1 MKIKINNK
9 KAFVDEKME
18 GTMKRNIFLVG
29 AICLILTLG
38 AYAYAAEMFGAR
50 GAHQMSDPSLE
61 QMLTYAIQDEYL
73 ARAEYYFIIDKYGS
87 IRPFSN
93 IVQAEEQH
101 VSMLVP
107 LFTKYGFAVPKD
119 TAKEHIIV
127 PDDLKVALETC
138 VQAEVDNIAM
148 YETFLG
154 KSLPDD
160 VRDVFERLKNASGNH
175 LEAFRNAL
183 SRY

>member
-1 MKIKINNK
+1 
-9 KAFVDEKME
+9 
-18 GTMKRNIFLVG
+18 MKRNIFLVG
-29 AICLILTLG
+29 VICLVLAFG
-38 AYAYAAEMFGAR
+38 VYGNAAEMFGAK
-50 GAHQMSDPSLE
+50 GAEESADPTLE
-61 QMLTYAIQDEYL
+61 EMLTYAIQDEYL

-93 IVQAEEQH
+93 IVKSEEQH
-101 VSMLVP
+101 VSMLEP

-119 TAKEHIIV
+119 TAKEHLIV

-148 YETFLG
+148 YESFLA
-154 KSLPDD
+154 KTLPDD